1 MFDVVEREAYVVLYP
16 KGYLNGTMGKEL
28 VSVSERLAREG
39 HERILIDFGGIETIN
54 TMGIAS
60 LVSVLEK
67 VPRRGGKV
75 CFCDIGASNREVLD
89 VLDISSAV
97 LIFGDEAE
105 AAEHWKRVGG

>member
-1 MFDVVEREAYVVLYP
+1 LLNVVEREEYVVLCP
-16 KGYLNGTMGKEL
+16 KGYLNGAMGKEL
-28 VSVSERLAREG
+28 VKMSERLARDG
-39 HERILIDFGGIETIN
+39 HERILIDFGSIETIN

-75 CFCDIGASNREVLD
+75 CFCDLGASNRDVLD

-97 LIFGDEAE
+97 LIFAHEAE
-105 AAEHWKRVGG
+105 AAAHWKRVEG